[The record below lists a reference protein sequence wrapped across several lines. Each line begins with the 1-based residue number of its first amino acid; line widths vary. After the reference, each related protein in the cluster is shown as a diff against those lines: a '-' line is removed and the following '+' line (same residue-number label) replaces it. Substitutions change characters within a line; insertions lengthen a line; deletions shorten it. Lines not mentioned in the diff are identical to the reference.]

1 MAADLPSARTFAAAS
16 ALSFG
21 GIFTLFVF
29 AERPGLGIGHLYYVA
44 IALAALAGGLRA
56 GTGAGLLAAGL
67 FAAGVIINPHVPATT
82 VLTEGTLLRA
92 ATYVAIGALVGWFAS
107 GHRLLVGELRLLANR
122 DALTGLPNTR
132 AFELAISRRL
142 ELGHPFLLVLAH
154 LDIEP
159 GAGVGVGDEL
169 REVADKL
176 LITTRPSDEVSRIAA
191 NEFALLTD
199 QGAGAA
205 AELTSLLERALS
217 GTTPH
222 SSTGWSTYPRDG
234 ENALALYRA
243 ANERL

>member
-21 GIFTLFVF
+21 GIFTLF
-29 AERPGLGIGHLYYVA
+29 
-44 IALAALAGGLRA
+44 
-56 GTGAGLLAAGL
+56 
-67 FAAGVIINPHVPATT
+67 
-82 VLTEGTLLRA
+82 
-92 ATYVAIGALVGWFAS
+92 
-107 GHRLLVGELRLLANR
+107 
-122 DALTGLPNTR
+122 
-132 AFELAISRRL
+132 
-142 ELGHPFLLVLAH
+142 VLAH

-199 QGAGAA
+199 QGARAA

-217 GTTPH
+217 GTTPRA
-222 SSTGWSTYPRDG
+222 STGWSAYP
-234 ENALALYRA
+234 
-243 ANERL
+243 